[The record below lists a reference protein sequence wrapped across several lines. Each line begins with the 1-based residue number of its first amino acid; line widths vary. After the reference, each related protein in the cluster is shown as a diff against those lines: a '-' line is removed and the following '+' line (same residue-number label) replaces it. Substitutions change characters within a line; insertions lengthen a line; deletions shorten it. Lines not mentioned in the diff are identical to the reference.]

1 MRQDLIDIVQA
12 YIPVLESTNTDICKF
27 YIQGAGDEDIEIR
40 VKFELVKSDNDWS
53 VKIKRYDAVGQLL
66 TERDLGW
73 LRRETVFVHDNV

>member
-1 MRQDLIDIVQA
+1 MRQDLIDIVQE
-12 YIPVLESTNTDICKF
+12 YIPVLESTNTYLCHF
-27 YIQGAGDEDIEIR
+27 YIRGAGDEDDDIT
-40 VKFELVKSDNDWS
+40 VNFELVKSDNDWS